1 MPPLYPN
8 KLKAIVGEFYLT
20 ESRLNNR
27 SKKAQKKIQSW
38 KASHMAVEADEH
50 YHEQFENL
58 VKHSF
63 FNMVSNTFVLEREYF
78 FERPLKN

>member
-1 MPPLYPN
+1 MPIAGKTVVVQK
-8 KLKAIVGEFYLT
+8 KLFQWE
-20 ESRLNNR
+20 
-27 SKKAQKKIQSW
+27 KIQSW